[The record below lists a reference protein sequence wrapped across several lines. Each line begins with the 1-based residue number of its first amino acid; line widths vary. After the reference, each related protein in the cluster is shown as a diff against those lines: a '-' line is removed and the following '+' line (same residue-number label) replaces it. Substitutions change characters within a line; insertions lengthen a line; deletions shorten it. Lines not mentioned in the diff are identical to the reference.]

1 MIKKFNGPVDHP
13 EQEYTQDNKAQQHHI
28 ETIKVNTVNTT
39 YETISI
45 LSTAWFRFWNV
56 FLEIVI
62 VYYLF
67 CILNAKRDSI
77 SLIILINN

>member
-13 EQEYTQDNKAQQHHI
+13 EQEYTQDDKAQQHHI
-28 ETIKVNTVNTT
+28 ETIRVDTVDTA
-39 YETISI
+39 YGTISI
-45 LSTAWFRFWNV
+45 LSTAWFRFWKV
-56 FLEIVI
+56 CLEIVI

-77 SLIILINN
+77 LGIV